1 MNVRIAIV
9 GTGYVGLVS
18 GACLAELGHDVVC
31 IDNNRGKI
39 DALNQGCMP
48 IYEPGLDAF
57 VARNVGRGTLRFS
70 CDLAASVRDRDAVFI
85 AVGTPTLPGTD
96 RADLQY
102 VEAAARDIAS
112 NLNGFTVVV
121 TKSTVPVG
129 TNRRVQGIVER
140 HAPPGIDTA
149 IASNPEFLR
158 EGSAIDDFM
167 HPDRVV
173 FGAEHP
179 RAIEIMNAIYAP
191 LAAAGH
197 LVLATEIET
206 AELVK
211 YAANAFLAVKISYI
225 NEISDLCEAVGADV
239 ELVANGMGLDRRIGA
254 AFLRAGPGWGGSC
267 FPKDTRAL
275 KATASEHA
283 VPLRIVSA
291 AIESNA
297 LRKAQILQRI
307 ENACGGSIKGKRI
320 AVLGLTFKGQTDDV
334 RESPSIDVIQL
345 LVGAGAHIRA
355 YDPARP
361 HEASRLLPQV
371 FMESSAVDAVRSA
384 DAVVVMTE
392 WKAFE
397 TLDLADLADHMSDPV
412 MLDMRNLFDE
422 RRAADCGF
430 RRYERVGRSCTARTP
445 ADAARGRVPVA
456 DDTTAAP
463 QPASKL
469 MIDSN

>member
-1 MNVRIAIV
+1 MKVRIAIV

-18 GACLAELGHDVVC
+18 GACFADLGHDVVC
-31 IDNNRGKI
+31 VDNNRGKI
-39 DALNQGCMP
+39 DALNEGCMP
-48 IYEPGLDAF
+48 IYEPGLDAV
-57 VARNVGRGTLRFS
+57 VARNVERGTLRFS
-70 CDLAASVRDRDAVFI
+70 SDLAASVRDRDAVFI

-96 RADLQY
+96 RADLRY
-102 VEAAARDIAS
+102 VEAAAREIAS
-112 NLNGFTVVV
+112 NLTGFAVVV

-129 TNRRVQGIVER
+129 TNRIVKQIVER
-140 HAPPGIDTA
+140 CAPDGIDAA

-179 RAIEIMNAIYAP
+179 RAIEIMKAIYAP
-191 LAAAGH
+191 LEAMGH

-254 AFLRAGPGWGGSC
+254 SFLKAGPGWGGSC

-297 LRKAQILQRI
+297 RRKEQILRRI
-307 ENACGGSIKGKRI
+307 EKPAAARS
-320 AVLGLTFKGQTDDV
+320 GQ
-334 RESPSIDVIQL
+334 
-345 LVGAGAHIRA
+345 AHRG
-355 YDPARP
+355 ARP
-361 HEASRLLPQV
+361 HVQRPDRRRARKPEHRRDPAARRRGRAYPRVRPGASARSVAAAAAGLHGG
-371 FMESSAVDAVRSA
+371 AAIDAVRSA

-397 TLDLADLADHMSDPV
+397 ALDLADLADHMADPV
-412 MLDMRNLFDE
+412 MLDMRNLFSE
-422 RRAADCGF
+422 RLAVDSGF
-430 RRYERVGRSCTARTP
+430 RRYERVGRACGERTP
-445 ADAARGRVPVA
+445 ADP
-456 DDTTAAP
+456 AP
-463 QPASKL
+463 EQPPASEDTRL
-469 MIDSN
+469 PRGLLQD